1 MYYNVAKL
9 TSKGRNSPVTEPHL
23 LNEQT
28 IMDDLLAGFQGGL
41 SVSSDPYDPCRPHP
55 RLSQYKLKREGYA
68 DQEARRR
75 KALEEQNTRR
85 KDFADYARRIIEGEL
100 FSDDEMEEGGV
111 VICIHT
117 FIYIHPYLIIFVHI
131 ICIHPFIQH
140 MMKLMV
146 IVKWS
151 LPLFQKEI
159 PDNVARLHIKTNLC
173 YQNG

>member
-1 MYYNVAKL
+1 M
-9 TSKGRNSPVTEPHL
+9 E
-23 LNEQT
+23 
-28 IMDDLLAGFQGGL
+28 DLLAGITDGL
-41 SVSSDPYDPCRPHP
+41 SVSSDPYDPSRPHP

-117 FIYIHPYLIIFVHI
+117 SIHISLYLSISFV
-131 ICIHPFIQH
+131 CIHLF
-140 MMKLMV
+140 
-146 IVKWS
+146 S
-151 LPLFQKEI
+151 L
-159 PDNVARLHIKTNLC
+159 R
-173 YQNG
+173 